1 MPEYGQRIEG
11 GVLPNLYVWAAGLL
25 WQAIKINLCP
35 NTETQN
41 VTDMDYMRH
50 VMVACGMQV

>member
-1 MPEYGQRIEG
+1 MLKLQFGYGCW
-11 GVLPNLYVWAAGLL
+11 VVGLL

-35 NTETQN
+35 NTHTQN